1 MALGFGSIQR
11 RIARVIECDG
21 EVYPSELAWRFAFED
36 RDAPRI
42 AHKLPPNVT
51 LPSRAY
57 VGVARAARQ
66 MTIHGEYELRSRRL
80 STFEDLERFYPYRTT
95 QLRVVYAR
103 QRLIPSLLDYARRER
118 LHVFDVE
125 RRRILYDERAKA
137 ALRKARPDVVAEIG
151 EELLDTVFDRWAF
164 EPFVF
169 ARRVAHEAPRKRA
182 GGS

>member
-11 RIARVIECDG
+11 RIARVIDCEG

-36 RDAPRI
+36 RHAPRVGH
-42 AHKLPPNVT
+42 ALPDDVT

-66 MTIHGEYELRSRRL
+66 MTLHGEYELRSRRL

-103 QRLIPSLLDYARRER
+103 QRLIPSLVDYARRER

-125 RRRILYDERAKA
+125 RRRILYNDRAKA
-137 ALRKARPDVVAEIG
+137 ALRAARPDVCAEIG
-151 EELLDTVFDRWAF
+151 DELLDSVFDRWAF

-169 ARRVAHEAPRKRA
+169 ARRVAHETRRKARTA
-182 GGS
+182 

>member
-11 RIARVIECDG
+11 RIARVIDCEG

-36 RDAPRI
+36 REAPRVGQ
-42 AHKLPPNVT
+42 KLPDDLT

-66 MTIHGEYELRSRRL
+66 MTLHGEYELRSRRL
-80 STFEDLERFYPYRTT
+80 STYEDLERFYPYRTT

-125 RRRILYDERAKA
+125 RRRILYNDRAKS
-137 ALRKARPDVVAEIG
+137 ALRSARPDVCDEIG

-169 ARRVAHEAPRKRA
+169 ARRTAKRVRTA
-182 GGS
+182 